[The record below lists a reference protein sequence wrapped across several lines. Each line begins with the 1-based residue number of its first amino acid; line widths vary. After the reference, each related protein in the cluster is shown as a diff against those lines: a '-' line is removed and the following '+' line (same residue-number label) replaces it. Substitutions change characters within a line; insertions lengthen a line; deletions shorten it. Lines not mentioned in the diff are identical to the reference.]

1 MRWGAVGSDGVRWG
15 GGLLRNRGLVES
27 GDSIIREGGFK
38 FFINCS
44 SEKHVFITTGI
55 LNFLFLSTAVINKS
69 ILSCGLLS
77 TRK

>member
-1 MRWGAVGSDGVRWG
+1 MGCG
-15 GGLLRNRGLVES
+15 GEGDCSEIGGLVES

>member
-1 MRWGAVGSDGVRWG
+1 MGWG
-15 GGLLRNRGLVES
+15 GEGDCSEIGGLVES
-27 GDSIIREGGFK
+27 GDSIIRERGFK
-38 FFINCS
+38 FFISCS

-69 ILSCGLLS
+69 IISCDLLS